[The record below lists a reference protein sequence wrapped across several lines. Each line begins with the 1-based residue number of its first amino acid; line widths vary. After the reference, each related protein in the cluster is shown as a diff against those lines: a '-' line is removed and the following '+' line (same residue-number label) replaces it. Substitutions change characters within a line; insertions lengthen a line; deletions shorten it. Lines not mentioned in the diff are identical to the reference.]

1 MFAEECI
8 IGLAEL
14 VEDIFHFPSDVLLP
28 SRASQLNNIIW
39 EWSLFRRG
47 LDQISSDTENLYLED
62 YLRINSSIIYDLEED
77 MTGYAAIGNLSH
89 GHSVGSIGDI
99 PTISDWDILN
109 EIESSEEDERLER
122 EEVWP
127 ILVFPPFN

>member
-8 IGLAEL
+8 IGVAEL

-47 LDQISSDTENLYLED
+47 LDQISNTENLYLED
-62 YLRINSSIIYDLEED
+62 YLRINSSIVYDLEED
-77 MTGYAAIGNLSH
+77 MTTYVALGNASD
-89 GHSVGSIGDI
+89 GHSEGLVGDI

-122 EEVWP
+122 EEV
-127 ILVFPPFN
+127 